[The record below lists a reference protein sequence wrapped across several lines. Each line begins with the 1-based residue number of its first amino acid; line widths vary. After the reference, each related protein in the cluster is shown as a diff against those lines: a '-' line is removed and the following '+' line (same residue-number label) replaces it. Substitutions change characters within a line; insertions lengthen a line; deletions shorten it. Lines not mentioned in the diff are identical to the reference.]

1 MKFIFADCLD
11 YVDPRYDFE
20 KDEHGERRQPYWDDL
35 FPHEILGHAPY
46 DGILVSRAIVGDHR
60 SHGKYSEAQSM
71 RFRRVGARTFFRLNK
86 PQFRDK
92 SVFGDCGTFSY
103 ARESEPPYG
112 PSDTVE
118 FYADGGFT
126 HGCSIDHIIFEFNP
140 NHHDMS
146 GGSEESRH
154 RFDITL
160 ELAEL
165 FLKESQQLGRHFT
178 PVGVIQG
185 WSPDSMAESA
195 RRLLTMGY
203 RYLAIGGLVP
213 LKVDAVHQAVSR
225 VHNAVGNKSDVQ
237 LHLLGFAKAD
247 HLREFTR
254 YNKIASFDTTS
265 PLIRAFKDARRN
277 YYLPNGDG
285 TIHYYTA
292 IRIPQAH
299 ENNRLK
305 RQVQSGSIRQENLV
319 SLEQRALSLI
329 RAYDRG
335 KANIDETLDAI
346 MQYSRP
352 LLSSPSTSEELL
364 EQRLISLRQ
373 QYQKTLKARPW
384 TRCQCAIC
392 RTSSVE
398 VAIFRSSNRNKRRG
412 IHNLDVFYQHLKRI
426 YTR

>member
-1 MKFIFADCLD
+1 MRFIFADCLD

-20 KDEHGERRQPYWDDL
+20 NDENGEQRQPYWDDL

-60 SHGKYSEAQSM
+60 SSGKYSESQAM
-71 RFRRVGARTFFRLNK
+71 RFRRVGARTFLRLNK
-86 PQFRDK
+86 PQFHNK
-92 SVFGDCGTFSY
+92 IVFGDCGTFSY

-112 PSDTVE
+112 PADTVE

-140 NHHDMS
+140 NYHNMS
-146 GGSEESRH
+146 GGSEESRY

-160 ELAEL
+160 ELAEV
-165 FLKESQQLGRHFT
+165 FLKESRQLGRHFT

-185 WSPDSMAESA
+185 WSPDSMAEAA

-213 LKVDAVHQAVSR
+213 LKVGAVHQAVSG
-225 VHNAVGNKSDVQ
+225 VHDAVGNKPDVRI
-237 LHLLGFAKAD
+237 HLLGFAKAD
-247 HLREFTR
+247 HLHEFTR
-254 YNKIASFDTTS
+254 YEKVASFDTTS
-265 PLIRAFKDARRN
+265 PLIRAFKDEHRN
-277 YYLPNGDG
+277 YYLPNGNG
-285 TIHYYTA
+285 RIHYYTA

-299 ENNRLK
+299 ENRRLK
-305 RQVQSGSIRQENLV
+305 QQVQSGRVSQEYLV

-329 RAYDRG
+329 RAYDRRE
-335 KANIDETLDAI
+335 ANLDETLESI

-352 LLSSPSTSEELL
+352 LLSSSTSEEVL
-364 EQRLISLRQ
+364 EQRLNSLRL
-373 QYQKTLKARPW
+373 QYQKTLNDRPW

-426 YTR
+426 HIR

>member
-20 KDEHGERRQPYWDDL
+20 NDENGEQRQPYWDDL

-60 SHGKYSEAQSM
+60 SPGKYSEAQAM
-71 RFRRVGARTFFRLNK
+71 RFRRVGARTFLRLNK
-86 PQFRDK
+86 PQFQGK
-92 SVFGDCGTFSY
+92 YVFGDCGTFSY

-126 HGCSIDHIIFEFNP
+126 HGCSIDHIIFEFDS
-140 NHHDMS
+140 NHHNMN
-146 GGSEESRH
+146 GGTEESRY

-160 ELAEL
+160 ELAEV
-165 FLKESQQLGRHFT
+165 FLKESRQLGKHFT

-185 WSPDSMAESA
+185 WSPDSMAEAA
-195 RRLLTMGY
+195 RRLLNMGY

-213 LKVDAVHQAVSR
+213 LKVDAVHRAVSR
-225 VHNAVGNKSDVQ
+225 VHDAVTNKPDVR

-247 HLREFTR
+247 NLREFTR

-265 PLIRAFKDARRN
+265 PLIQAFKDERRN

-285 TIHYYTA
+285 SIHYYTA

-299 ENNRLK
+299 ENIRLK
-305 RQVQSGSIRQENLV
+305 RQVQSGRVRQEYIV
-319 SLEQRALSLI
+319 SLERRALSLI
-329 RAYDRG
+329 RAFDRG
-335 KANIDETLDAI
+335 EANLDETIEAI
-346 MQYSRP
+346 LQYSR
-352 LLSSPSTSEELL
+352 LLFSSSTSEGSL
-364 EQRLISLRQ
+364 EQRLNSLRL
-373 QYQKTLKARPW
+373 QYQKTLKDRPW
-384 TRCQCAIC
+384 TCCRCAIC
-392 RTSSVE
+392 QKSSVE

-412 IHNLDVFYQHLKRI
+412 IHNLHVFYQHLRRI
-426 YTR
+426 HIR